1 MMNDPTHWKNPED
14 FNPERF
20 IDAATGKF
28 VPDERLVESLELIVI
43 RHEKYGKI
51 ICFVGVFPLEL
62 VAETAWAKAWPRMSS
77 SCFSQHFFRY
87 VYAYL
92 CNSTKNH
99 RLVFLK

>member
-43 RHEKYGKI
+43 RHEKY
-51 ICFVGVFPLEL
+51 V
-62 VAETAWAKAWPRMSS
+62 
-77 SCFSQHFFRY
+77 HF
-87 VYAYL
+87 
-92 CNSTKNH
+92 
-99 RLVFLK
+99 